1 MTTAAE
7 QAGAVIDARGAML
20 ETLELQ
26 RKAFRAEGFV
36 QYGTRID
43 RIERCIALLVDNQE
57 AICSALS
64 ADYGC
69 RSPYITRMAEIMTSV
84 GNLKHVKKKLKSW
97 MKPERRSAP
106 VPMNLF
112 GARALVYH
120 QPKGV
125 VGNMTPWNIPVGMVF
140 SPMADILGAGNRVM
154 IKPSEFTPQTSELTR
169 ELIGRYFDRSEIAV
183 MTGGPEVGAAFASLP
198 FDHLLFTGATA
209 IGRMV
214 MRAAA
219 ENLTPVTLELG
230 GKSPVIVS
238 ASADIEDT
246 AGKIVTGKGQNAGQ
260 LCIAPDYAFVPE
272 SRLEVFLESC
282 RKNFVAQYPTTV
294 LNPDYNA
301 MINERHYDRVLGYIE
316 EARAA
321 GARIIELNPGREDF
335 TDRMRHKIPLHI
347 VVNPDDALKVMQE
360 EIFGPVLVVK
370 TYRDIGECIAY
381 VNARARPLAL
391 YWFGKDDAER
401 ERVLRETISGG
412 VSVNNVMMH
421 FACDDLPFG
430 GVGASGMG
438 HYHGRDGFRTFSHAK
453 GVFREGRLN
462 LSKLAG
468 TLPPFGPKLAK
479 MLDGQIRK

>member
-198 FDHLLFTGATA
+198 FDHLLFTGATS

-391 YWFGKDDAER
+391 YWFGKDEAER
-401 ERVLRETISGG
+401 ERVLRETTSGG

-430 GVGASGMG
+430 GVGGSGMG

>member
-57 AICSALS
+57 AICNALS

-154 IKPSEFTPQTSELTR
+154 IKPSEFTPHTSELTR

-198 FDHLLFTGATA
+198 FDHLLFTGATS

-219 ENLTPVTLELG
+219 ENRIASGGLPGELPEEFRGAVSHDGAEPRLQRNDQRAPLRSRARLHRG
-230 GKSPVIVS
+230 GPRGGR
-238 ASADIEDT
+238 AHH
-246 AGKIVTGKGQNAGQ
+246 
-260 LCIAPDYAFVPE
+260 
-272 SRLEVFLESC
+272 R
-282 RKNFVAQYPTTV
+282 AQPGARGFQR
-294 LNPDYNA
+294 P
-301 MINERHYDRVLGYIE
+301 
-316 EARAA
+316 RAA
-321 GARIIELNPGREDF
+321 QDPAAHRGEPRRRAEGDAGGDLRSGSGREDLP
-335 TDRMRHKIPLHI
+335 R
-347 VVNPDDALKVMQE
+347 
-360 EIFGPVLVVK
+360 
-370 TYRDIGECIAY
+370 YRRVHRLCEC
-381 VNARARPLAL
+381 
-391 YWFGKDDAER
+391 
-401 ERVLRETISGG
+401 
-412 VSVNNVMMH
+412 
-421 FACDDLPFG
+421 CDDLPFG
-430 GVGASGMG
+430 GVGGSGMG

>member
-1 MTTAAE
+1 MTTASE

-57 AICSALS
+57 AICNALS

-84 GNLKHVKKKLKSW
+84 GNLKHVKKNLKSW

-154 IKPSEFTPQTSELTR
+154 IKPSEFTPHTSELTR

-198 FDHLLFTGATA
+198 FDHLLFTGATS

-335 TDRMRHKIPLHI
+335 SDRVRHKIPLHI
-347 VVNPDDALKVMQE
+347 VVNPDDGLKVMQE
-360 EIFGPVLVVK
+360 EIFGPVLAVK

-391 YWFGKDDAER
+391 YWFGKDEAER

-412 VSVNNVMMH
+412 VTVNNVMMH

-430 GVGASGMG
+430 GVGTSGIG
-438 HYHGRDGFRTFSHAK
+438 NYHGRDGFRTFSHAK

>member
-7 QAGAVIDARGAML
+7 QVGAVIDARGAML

-391 YWFGKDDAER
+391 YWFGKEDAER

-430 GVGASGMG
+430 GVGGSGMG

>member
-1 MTTAAE
+1 MTTTAA
-7 QAGAVIDARGAML
+7 QAGAVIDARTAML

-26 RKAFRAEGFV
+26 RKAFRAEGFPE
-36 QYGTRID
+36 YGTRID
-43 RIERCIALLVDNQE
+43 RIERCIALLVDNQK
-57 AICSALS
+57 AICEALS

-84 GNLKHVKKKLKSW
+84 GNLKNVKKHLKAW
-97 MKPERRSAP
+97 MKPERRRAP

-112 GARALVYH
+112 GARAFVYH

-140 SPMADILGAGNRVM
+140 SPMGDMLGAGNRVM
-154 IKPSEFTPQTSELTR
+154 IKPSEFTPHTSELTR
-169 ELIGRYFDRSEIAV
+169 ELIGRYFDATEIAV
-183 MTGGPEVGAAFASLP
+183 ITGGPEVGAAFASLP
-198 FDHLLFTGATA
+198 FDHLLFTGATS

-238 ASADIEDT
+238 ASADIDEAAD
-246 AGKIVTGKGQNAGQ
+246 KLVTGKAQNAGQ
-260 LCIAPDYAFVPE
+260 LCIAPDYVFVPE
-272 SRLEVFLESC
+272 SRLELFLDGC
-282 RKNFVAQYPTTV
+282 RKHFAAQYPTTV

-301 MINERHYDRVLGYIE
+301 MINERHYERVLGYIA
-316 EARAA
+316 EAREA
-321 GARIIELNPGREDF
+321 GARIVELNPGREDF
-335 TDRMRHKIPLHI
+335 SDRARHKIPLHI
-347 VVNPDDALKVMQE
+347 VVNPDERLKVMQE
-360 EIFGPVLVVK
+360 EIFGPVLVVR
-370 TYRDIGECIAY
+370 TYREVGDCIAFI
-381 VNARARPLAL
+381 NARARPLAL
-391 YWFGKDDAER
+391 YWFGKDEAER
-401 ERVLRETISGG
+401 ERVLRETTSGG

-430 GVGASGMG
+430 GVGPSGMG

-453 GVFREGRLN
+453 AVYRDGRLN
-462 LSKLAG
+462 LSRLAG

-479 MLDGQIRK
+479 MLDGQIKK

>member
-219 ENLTPVTLELG
+219 ENLTPVTLEMG
-230 GKSPVIVS
+230 GKSPTLIGERFPMARAVQSILM
-238 ASADIEDT
+238 
-246 AGKIVTGKGQNAGQ
+246 GKLLNAGQ
-260 LCIAPDYAFVPE
+260 TCIAPDYLLLPKARLQEF
-272 SRLEVFLESC
+272 LEVATAAILE
-282 RKNFVAQYPTTV
+282 RYPRV
-294 LNPDYNA
+294 VDNPDITWI
-301 MINERHYDRVLGYIE
+301 INERHHQRILGLIE
-316 EARAA
+316 DARDK
-321 GARIIELNPGREDF
+321 GARIHELNPGHAEIPAGVRVIAPTLLYEV
-335 TDRMRHKIPLHI
+335 TDQMR
-347 VVNPDDALKVMQE
+347 VMQE
-360 EIFGPVLVVK
+360 EIFGPLLPIV
-370 TYRDIGECIAY
+370 TYDSLDQAIDY
-381 VNARARPLAL
+381 VNRRPRPLAL
-391 YWFGKDDAER
+391 YLFEEDDDR
-401 ERVLRETISGG
+401 IRRVVNGTISGG
-412 VSVNNVMMH
+412 VCVNDTMLHIAHQN
-421 FACDDLPFG
+421 LPFG
-430 GVGASGMG
+430 GIGPSGLGA
-438 HYHGRDGFRTFSHAK
+438 YHGFDGFVEFSHKKA
-453 GVFREGRLN
+453 VLYQGRFSPAALLKPPYNERALKVLN
-462 LSKLAG
+462 WVARRLA
-468 TLPPFGPKLAK
+468 
-479 MLDGQIRK
+479 

>member
-1 MTTAAE
+1 MTTASE

-57 AICSALS
+57 AICNALS

-154 IKPSEFTPQTSELTR
+154 IKPSEFTPHTSELTR

-198 FDHLLFTGATA
+198 FDHLLFTGATS

-430 GVGASGMG
+430 GVGGSGMG

>member
-26 RKAFRAEGFV
+26 RKAFRAEGFPE
-36 QYGTRID
+36 YGTRID
-43 RIERCIALLVDNQE
+43 RIDRCIALLVDNQK
-57 AICSALS
+57 AICDALS

-112 GARALVYH
+112 GARAHVYF

-154 IKPSEFTPQTSELTR
+154 IKPSEFTPQTSALTR
-169 ELIGRYFDRSEIAV
+169 ELINRYFDRSEIAV
-183 MTGGPEVGAAFASLP
+183 MTGGPEVGSAFASLP
-198 FDHLLFTGATA
+198 FDHLLFTGATS

-238 ASADIEDT
+238 ASADIEET
-246 AGKIVTGKGQNAGQ
+246 ADKLITGKAQNAGQ
-260 LCIAPDYAFVPE
+260 LCICPDYAFVPE

-301 MINERHYDRVLGYIE
+301 MINARHYDRVLGYIE

-335 TDRMRHKIPLHI
+335 TDRAQHKIPLHI

-370 TYRDIGECIAY
+370 TYRDVGDCIAY

-391 YWFGKDDAER
+391 YWFGKDEAER

-430 GVGASGMG
+430 GVGGSGMG

-453 GVFREGRLN
+453 GVFRDGRLN

>member
-57 AICSALS
+57 AICNALS

-154 IKPSEFTPQTSELTR
+154 IKPSEFTPHTSELTR

-198 FDHLLFTGATA
+198 FDHLLFTGATS

-335 TDRMRHKIPLHI
+335 SDRVRHKIPLHI

-370 TYRDIGECIAY
+370 TYRDVGDCIAY

-391 YWFGKDDAER
+391 YWFGKDEAER

-430 GVGASGMG
+430 GVGGSGMG

>member
-26 RKAFRAEGFV
+26 RKAFRAEGFPE
-36 QYGTRID
+36 YGTRID
-43 RIERCIALLVDNQE
+43 RIDRCIALLVDNQK
-57 AICSALS
+57 AICDALS

-84 GNLKHVKKKLKSW
+84 GNLKHVRKKLKSW

-154 IKPSEFTPQTSELTR
+154 IKPSEFTPQTSALTR
-169 ELIGRYFDRSEIAV
+169 ELINRYFDRSEIAV
-183 MTGGPEVGAAFASLP
+183 LTGGPEVGAAFASLP
-198 FDHLLFTGATA
+198 FDHLLFTGATS

-238 ASADIEDT
+238 ASADIEEA

-260 LCIAPDYAFVPE
+260 LCICPDYAFVPE

-301 MINERHYDRVLGYIE
+301 MINARHYDRVLGYIE

-335 TDRMRHKIPLHI
+335 TDRAQHKIPLHI

-370 TYRDIGECIAY
+370 TYRDVGDCIAY

-391 YWFGKDDAER
+391 YWFGKDEAER

-430 GVGASGMG
+430 GVGGSGMG

-453 GVFREGRLN
+453 GVFRDGRLN

-468 TLPPFGPKLAK
+468 TLPPFGPKIAK

>member
-26 RKAFRAEGFV
+26 RKAFRAEGFPE
-36 QYGTRID
+36 YGTRID
-43 RIERCIALLVDNQE
+43 RIDRCIALLVDNQK
-57 AICSALS
+57 AICDAVS

-84 GNLKHVKKKLKSW
+84 GNLKHVRKKLKSW

-112 GARALVYH
+112 GARARVYY

-125 VGNMTPWNIPVGMVF
+125 IGNMTPWNIPVGMVF

-154 IKPSEFTPQTSELTR
+154 IKPSEFTPQTAGLTR

-198 FDHLLFTGATA
+198 FDHLLFTGATS

-238 ASADIEDT
+238 ASADIEET
-246 AGKIVTGKGQNAGQ
+246 ADKLITGKAQNAGQ
-260 LCIAPDYAFVPE
+260 LCICPDYAFVPE

-282 RKNFVAQYPTTV
+282 RKHFVAQYPTTV
-294 LNPDYNA
+294 LNPDYNS

-321 GARIIELNPGREDF
+321 GARIIELNPGHEDF
-335 TDRMRHKIPLHI
+335 TDRKLHKIPLHI
-347 VVNPDDALKVMQE
+347 VVNPDDGLKVMQE

-370 TYRDIGECIAY
+370 TYRDVADCIAY

-391 YWFGKDDAER
+391 YWFGKDEAER

-430 GVGASGMG
+430 GVGGSGMG

-453 GVFREGRLN
+453 GVFRDGRLN

-479 MLDGQIRK
+479 MLDGQIKK

>member
-1 MTTAAE
+1 MTTASE

-57 AICSALS
+57 AICNALS

-335 TDRMRHKIPLHI
+335 SDRVRHKIPLHI
-347 VVNPDDALKVMQE
+347 VVNPDDGLKVMQE

-391 YWFGKDDAER
+391 YWFGRDEAER

-430 GVGASGMG
+430 GVGGSGMG

>member
-57 AICSALS
+57 AICNALS

-84 GNLKHVKKKLKSW
+84 GNLKHVKKNLKSW

-154 IKPSEFTPQTSELTR
+154 IKPSEFTPHTSELTR

-198 FDHLLFTGATA
+198 FDHLLFTGATS

-335 TDRMRHKIPLHI
+335 SDRVRHKIPLHI
-347 VVNPDDALKVMQE
+347 VVNPDDGLKVMQE
-360 EIFGPVLVVK
+360 EIFGPVLAVK

-430 GVGASGMG
+430 GVGGSGMG

>member
-272 SRLEVFLESC
+272 LRLEVFLESC

-430 GVGASGMG
+430 GVGGSGMG

>member
-1 MTTAAE
+1 MTTASE

-430 GVGASGMG
+430 GVGGSGMG

>member
-430 GVGASGMG
+430 GVGGSGMG

>member
-26 RKAFRAEGFV
+26 RKAFRAEGFPE
-36 QYGTRID
+36 YGTRID
-43 RIERCIALLVDNQE
+43 RIDRCIALLVDNQK
-57 AICSALS
+57 AICDALS

-120 QPKGV
+120 QPRGV

-169 ELIGRYFDRSEIAV
+169 ELISRYFDRSEIAV

-198 FDHLLFTGATA
+198 FDHLLFTGATS

-238 ASADIEDT
+238 ASADIEET

-301 MINERHYDRVLGYIE
+301 MINARHYDRVLGYIE

-335 TDRMRHKIPLHI
+335 TDRAQHKIPLHI
-347 VVNPDDALKVMQE
+347 VVNPDDGLKVMQE

-370 TYRDIGECIAY
+370 TYRDVGDCIAY
-381 VNARARPLAL
+381 VNARPRPLAL
-391 YWFGKDDAER
+391 YWFGKDEAER

-430 GVGASGMG
+430 GVGGSGMG

-453 GVFREGRLN
+453 GVFRDGRLN

>member
-26 RKAFRAEGFV
+26 RKAFRAEGFPE
-36 QYGTRID
+36 YGTRID
-43 RIERCIALLVDNQE
+43 RIDRCIALLVDNQK
-57 AICSALS
+57 AICDALS

-112 GARALVYH
+112 GARAHVYH

-154 IKPSEFTPQTSELTR
+154 IKPSEFTPQTSALTR
-169 ELIGRYFDRSEIAV
+169 ELINRYFDRSEIAV
-183 MTGGPEVGAAFASLP
+183 LTGGPEVGAAFASLP
-198 FDHLLFTGATA
+198 FDHLLFTGATS

-219 ENLTPVTLELG
+219 ENLVPVTLELG

-238 ASADIEDT
+238 ASADIEEA

-260 LCIAPDYAFVPE
+260 LCICPDYAFVPE

-301 MINERHYDRVLGYIE
+301 MINARHYDRVLGYIE

-335 TDRMRHKIPLHI
+335 TDRAQHKIPLHI

-370 TYRDIGECIAY
+370 TYRDVGDCIAY

-391 YWFGKDDAER
+391 YWFGKDEAER

-430 GVGASGMG
+430 GVGGSGMG

-453 GVFREGRLN
+453 GVFRDGRLN

>member
-26 RKAFRAEGFV
+26 RKAFRAEGFPE
-36 QYGTRID
+36 YGTRID
-43 RIERCIALLVDNQE
+43 RIDRCIALLVDNQK
-57 AICSALS
+57 AICDALS

-84 GNLKHVKKKLKSW
+84 GNLKHVRKKLKSW

-112 GARALVYH
+112 GARAHVYF

-154 IKPSEFTPQTSELTR
+154 IKPSEFTPQTSALTR
-169 ELIGRYFDRSEIAV
+169 ELINRYFDRSEIAV
-183 MTGGPEVGAAFASLP
+183 MTGGPEVGSAFASLP
-198 FDHLLFTGATA
+198 FDHLLFTGATS

-238 ASADIEDT
+238 ASADIEET
-246 AGKIVTGKGQNAGQ
+246 ADKLITGKAQNAGQ
-260 LCIAPDYAFVPE
+260 LCICPDYAFVPE

-301 MINERHYDRVLGYIE
+301 MINARHYDRVLGYIE

-335 TDRMRHKIPLHI
+335 TDRAQHKIPLHI

-370 TYRDIGECIAY
+370 TYRDVGDCIAY

-391 YWFGKDDAER
+391 YWFGKDEAER

-430 GVGASGMG
+430 GVGGSGMG

-453 GVFREGRLN
+453 GVFRDGKLN

>member
-1 MTTAAE
+1 MTTASE

-57 AICSALS
+57 AICNALS

-198 FDHLLFTGATA
+198 FDHLLFTGATS

-321 GARIIELNPGREDF
+321 GTRIIELNPGREDF
-335 TDRMRHKIPLHI
+335 IDRMRHKIPLHI
-347 VVNPDDALKVMQE
+347 VVNPDDGLKVMQE

-370 TYRDIGECIAY
+370 TYRDVGDCIAY

-391 YWFGKDDAER
+391 YWFGRDEAER

-430 GVGASGMG
+430 GVGGSGMG

>member
-26 RKAFRAEGFV
+26 RKAFRAEGFPE
-36 QYGTRID
+36 YGTRID
-43 RIERCIALLVDNQE
+43 RIDRCIALLVDNQK
-57 AICSALS
+57 AICDALS

-84 GNLKHVKKKLKSW
+84 GNLKHVRKKLKSW

-154 IKPSEFTPQTSELTR
+154 IKPSEFTPQTSALTR
-169 ELIGRYFDRSEIAV
+169 ELINRYFDRSEIAV
-183 MTGGPEVGAAFASLP
+183 LTGGPEVGAAFASLP
-198 FDHLLFTGATA
+198 FDHLLFTGATS

-238 ASADIEDT
+238 ASADIEEA

-260 LCIAPDYAFVPE
+260 LCVAPDYAFVPE

-301 MINERHYDRVLGYIE
+301 MINARHYDRVLGYIE

-335 TDRMRHKIPLHI
+335 TDRAQHKIPLHI

-370 TYRDIGECIAY
+370 TYRDVGDCIAY

-391 YWFGKDDAER
+391 YWFGKDEAER

-430 GVGASGMG
+430 GVGGSGMG

-453 GVFREGRLN
+453 GVFRDGRLN

>member
-1 MTTAAE
+1 MTTASE

-57 AICSALS
+57 AICNALS

-198 FDHLLFTGATA
+198 FDHLLFTGATS

-321 GARIIELNPGREDF
+321 GARIIELNPG
-335 TDRMRHKIPLHI
+335 
-347 VVNPDDALKVMQE
+347 
-360 EIFGPVLVVK
+360 
-370 TYRDIGECIAY
+370 
-381 VNARARPLAL
+381 AR
-391 YWFGKDDAER
+391 
-401 ERVLRETISGG
+401 IS
-412 VSVNNVMMH
+412 ST
-421 FACDDLPFG
+421 AC
-430 GVGASGMG
+430 
-438 HYHGRDGFRTFSHAK
+438 
-453 GVFREGRLN
+453 
-462 LSKLAG
+462 G
-468 TLPPFGPKLAK
+468 T
-479 MLDGQIRK
+479 RSRCTSW

>member
-57 AICSALS
+57 AICNALS

-154 IKPSEFTPQTSELTR
+154 IKPSEFTPHTSELTR

-335 TDRMRHKIPLHI
+335 SDRVRHKIPLHI
-347 VVNPDDALKVMQE
+347 VVNPDDGLKVMQE

-391 YWFGKDDAER
+391 YWFGKDEAER
-401 ERVLRETISGG
+401 ERVLRETPSGG

-430 GVGASGMG
+430 GVGGSGMG

>member
-1 MTTAAE
+1 M
-7 QAGAVIDARGAML
+7 
-20 ETLELQ
+20 Q

-57 AICSALS
+57 AICNALS

-154 IKPSEFTPQTSELTR
+154 IKPSEFTPHTSELTR

-198 FDHLLFTGATA
+198 FDHLLFTGATS

-335 TDRMRHKIPLHI
+335 SDRVRHKIPLHI
-347 VVNPDDALKVMQE
+347 VVNPDDGLKVMQE
-360 EIFGPVLVVK
+360 EIFGPVLAVK
-370 TYRDIGECIAY
+370 AYRNVGECITY
-381 VNARARPLAL
+381 INARARPLAL

-430 GVGASGMG
+430 GVGGSGMG